1 MNTGKTLKIVIVL
14 AVVLIALA
22 FVGKRKGWFGKAETV
37 KVSVEQAKSRTIVET
52 INGNGKIHPE
62 KEVKIT
68 PDVSGEVVG
77 LYVREGENVTQGTL
91 LAKIKPDTYISIK
104 ARSEA
109 ALNSAKARQTQ
120 AEANLT
126 QSRLSFD
133 RSKTLWEQKTIS
145 RSDYE
150 QAEATYKMAAAD
162 VASAKASVR
171 SAEASLN
178 EADEN
183 LLKTTLYAP
192 IDGTIYGLSIEQ
204 GERVVGT
211 ALMSGTEMMRI
222 ADLSIMEVVVEIN
235 ENDVVRVSY
244 GDTALVEV
252 DAYMDHKFK
261 GVVTEIANSAST
273 SGVSVDQVTSF
284 NVKILLLRES
294 YLELVSETSPS
305 PFRPGMSATVDIQTE
320 SKFGVLSVPIQ
331 SVTTRTDTLGT
342 ENDDDDI
349 IASNSDDKEK
359 VVVFVLND
367 DETMSL
373 QKEVK
378 TGIQDN
384 NFIELI
390 EGIDEEDKV
399 IVAPYSAVSKKL
411 SDSTLVEVV
420 SKKDLFSNNKKKK

>member
-1 MNTGKTLKIVIVL
+1 MNTGKTLKIVLVL

-22 FVGKRKGWFGKAETV
+22 FVGKRKGWFGKAETI

-120 AEANLT
+120 TEANLT

-294 YLELVSETSPS
+294 YLDLVSETSPS

-359 VVVFVLND
+359 VVVFVLSD

-373 QKEVK
+373 QQEVK

-420 SKKDLFSNNKKKK
+420 SKKDLFSNKKKKK

>member
-1 MNTGKTLKIVIVL
+1 MNTGKTLKIFLVL

-22 FVGKRKGWFGKAETV
+22 FIGKRKGWFGKAETV
-37 KVSVEQAKSRTIVET
+37 KVSVEQAKSRTIIET

-77 LYVREGENVTQGTL
+77 LYVKEGENVTQGTL

-126 QSRLSFD
+126 QARLSFE

-145 RSDYE
+145 QSDYE

-252 DAYMDHKFK
+252 DAYMDHEFR
-261 GVVTEIANSAST
+261 GVVTEIANSATT

-294 YLELVSETSPS
+294 YLSLVNESSPS

-320 SKFGVLSVPIQ
+320 SKFGTLSIPIQ
-331 SVTTRTDTLGT
+331 AVTTRMDTLGN
-342 ENDDDDI
+342 EAEGEDVVI
-349 IASNSDDKEK
+349 KSDDKEK

-367 DETMSL
+367 DETICL
-373 QKEVK
+373 QREVK

-384 NFIELI
+384 NFIELQ
-390 EGIDEEDKV
+390 EGIDEDDKV
-399 IVAPYSAVSKKL
+399 IIAPYSAVSKKL

-420 SKKDLFSNNKKKK
+420 SKKDLFSKKKKKK

>member
-1 MNTGKTLKIVIVL
+1 MNTGKTLKIFLVL
-14 AVVLIALA
+14 AVVLITLA
-22 FVGKRKGWFGKAETV
+22 FIGKRKGWFGKAETV

-77 LYVREGENVTQGTL
+77 LYVKEGENVTQGTL
-91 LAKIKPDTYISIK
+91 LAKIRPDTYISIK

-120 AEANLT
+120 TEANLT
-126 QSRLSFD
+126 QARLSFE

-145 RSDYE
+145 QSDYE

-252 DAYMDHKFK
+252 DAYMDHEFR
-261 GVVTEIANSAST
+261 GVVTEIANSATT

-294 YLELVSETSPS
+294 YLSLVNESSPS

-320 SKFGVLSVPIQ
+320 SKFGALSIPIQ
-331 SVTTRTDTLGT
+331 AVTTRMDTLGN
-342 ENDDDDI
+342 EAEGEDVV
-349 IASNSDDKEK
+349 SKSDDEEK

-367 DETMSL
+367 DETMAL
-373 QKEVK
+373 QREVK

-384 NFIELI
+384 NFIELK
-390 EGIDEEDKV
+390 EGIGEEDKV
-399 IVAPYSAVSKKL
+399 IIAPYSAVSKKL

-420 SKKDLFSNNKKKK
+420 SKKDLFSKKKKKK

>member
-1 MNTGKTLKIVIVL
+1 MNTGKTLKIFLVL
-14 AVVLIALA
+14 AVILITLA
-22 FVGKRKGWFGKAETV
+22 FVGKRKGWFGKAESI
-37 KVSVEQAKSRTIVET
+37 KVSVEQAKGRTIVET

-77 LYVREGENVTQGTL
+77 LFVKEGENVTQGTL
-91 LAKIKPDTYISIK
+91 LAKIRPDTYISIK

-120 AEANLT
+120 TEANLT
-126 QSRLSFD
+126 QAKLSFG

-145 RSDYE
+145 QSDYE

-162 VASAKASVR
+162 VASAKASVK

-178 EADEN
+178 EANDN

-252 DAYMDHKFK
+252 DAYMDHSFK
-261 GVVTEIANSAST
+261 GVVTEIANSATT

-284 NVKILLLRES
+284 NVKILLLQES
-294 YLELVSETSPS
+294 YLDLVNDSSPS

-320 SKFGVLSVPIQ
+320 SKFDILSIPIQ
-331 SVTTRTDTLGT
+331 AVTTRTDTIEKEAEEEDLV
-342 ENDDDDI
+342 
-349 IASNSDDKEK
+349 SKSDDKEK
-359 VVVFVLND
+359 VVVFILND
-367 DETMSL
+367 DETMAL
-373 QKEVK
+373 QQEVK

-384 NFIELI
+384 NYIELI
-390 EGIDEEDKV
+390 EGIDGEAKV
-399 IVAPYSAVSKKL
+399 IIAPYSAVSKKL
-411 SDSTLVEVV
+411 GDSTLIEVV
-420 SKKDLFSNNKKKK
+420 LKKDLFSKKKKKK

>member
-1 MNTGKTLKIVIVL
+1 MNTGKTLKIVLVL

-37 KVSVEQAKSRTIVET
+37 KVSVEQAKNRTIVET

-77 LYVREGENVTQGTL
+77 LYVKEGESVTQGTL
-91 LAKIKPDTYISIK
+91 LAKIRPDTYISIK

-109 ALNSAKARQTQ
+109 ALNSTKARQTQ

-126 QSRLSFD
+126 QARLSFN

-145 RSDYE
+145 QSDYE

-183 LLKTTLYAP
+183 LIKTTLYAP

-211 ALMSGTEMMRI
+211 AMMSGTEMMRI
-222 ADLSIMEVVVEIN
+222 ANLSIMEVVVEIN

-294 YLELVSETSPS
+294 YLVLVSEASPS

-320 SKFGVLSVPIQ
+320 SKFGILSIPIQ
-331 SVTTRTDTLGT
+331 AVTTRTDTLGN
-342 ENDDDDI
+342 ENEDEDI
-349 IASNSDDKEK
+349 ISNSDDEEK
-359 VVVFVLND
+359 VVVFVLNE

-373 QKEVK
+373 RREVK

-384 NFIELI
+384 NYIELI
-390 EGIDEEDKV
+390 EGIDDEDKV

-420 SKKDLFSNNKKKK
+420 SKKDLFNKKKKKK

>member
-1 MNTGKTLKIVIVL
+1 MNTGKTLKIFLVL
-14 AVVLIALA
+14 AVVLITLA
-22 FVGKRKGWFGKAETV
+22 FIGKRKGWFGKAETV

-77 LYVREGENVTQGTL
+77 LYVKEGENVTQGTL

-120 AEANLT
+120 TEANLT
-126 QSRLSFD
+126 QARLSFE
-133 RSKTLWEQKTIS
+133 RSKTLWGQKTIS
-145 RSDYE
+145 QSDYE

-252 DAYMDHKFK
+252 DAYMDHEFK
-261 GVVTEIANSAST
+261 GVVTEIANSATT

-294 YLELVSETSPS
+294 YLSLVNESSPS

-320 SKFGVLSVPIQ
+320 SKFGALSIPIQ
-331 SVTTRTDTLGT
+331 AVTTRMDTLGK
-342 ENDDDDI
+342 EAEGEDVV
-349 IASNSDDKEK
+349 SKSDDEEK

-367 DETMSL
+367 DETMVL
-373 QKEVK
+373 QQEVK

-384 NFIELI
+384 NFIELK
-390 EGIDEEDKV
+390 EGVDDEDKV
-399 IVAPYSAVSKKL
+399 IIAPYSAVSKKL

-420 SKKDLFSNNKKKK
+420 AKKDLFSKKKKKK

>member
-1 MNTGKTLKIVIVL
+1 MNTGKTLKIVLVL

-37 KVSVEQAKSRTIVET
+37 KVSVEQAKNRTIVET

-77 LYVREGENVTQGTL
+77 LYVKEGEGVTKGTL
-91 LAKIKPDTYISIK
+91 LAKIKPDTYLSIK
-104 ARSEA
+104 ARAEA
-109 ALNSAKARQTQ
+109 ALNSVKARQTQ
-120 AEANLT
+120 TEANLT
-126 QSRLSFD
+126 QARLSFN

-145 RSDYE
+145 QSDYE

-183 LLKTTLYAP
+183 LFKTTLYAP

-244 GDTALVEV
+244 GDTAMVEV

-284 NVKILLLRES
+284 NVKILLLQES
-294 YLELVSETSPS
+294 YLDLISEGSPS

-320 SKFGVLSVPIQ
+320 SKFDILSIPIQ
-331 SVTTRTDTLGT
+331 AVTTRTDTLGN
-342 ENDDDDI
+342 ENEDEDI
-349 IASNSDDKEK
+349 ISNSDDEEK
-359 VVVFVLND
+359 VVVFVLSD
-367 DETMSL
+367 DEKMTL
-373 QKEVK
+373 QREVK

-384 NFIELI
+384 NYIELM
-390 EGIDEEDKV
+390 EGIDEDDKV

-420 SKKDLFSNNKKKK
+420 SKKDLFNKKKKKK